1 MALQGLTTYRQNNNI
16 KSMVLLAMFPV
27 LLLALLGFIF
37 LFLGIFSNSREP
49 FYAFHLYSVL
59 GTGSAVDLAL
69 SAIYAYW
76 PIVIGVAAVWVLIGY
91 FFNDAIIHSA
101 TGAQAVTR
109 VEQPELYNLVENLCI
124 SRGLRVPKLYI
135 VDTDAMNAY
144 ASGIDERSYAI
155 TVTSGLLAVLNKDEL
170 EAVLAHEL
178 THIMERDTRVLIVT
192 IVFVGMISFL
202 TQGLWRIIQIQSF
215 SRRRE
220 RDGNGVLVFMLIAAV
235 AFAIGYALALVL
247 RFAISR
253 RREYQADAGSVD
265 LTKNPDALI
274 SALMKISE
282 NPDLPHVPSEVRQM
296 FIETPPSS
304 FALAQLFDTH
314 PPIAKRIA
322 VLEQL
327 GGHAPDK
334 LAYPAPT
341 PAIDAQP
348 SPEPHQHGP
357 WGSRPPIDVTDVMIY
372 IINVYHQDFVMQVA
386 KWGNSLAVRLPKKV
400 VDALALKEGD
410 DVEIVIAGKR
420 ELTVGRD
427 RSREKAL
434 AELRALQR
442 PLPPG
447 FRFDRD
453 EANER

>member
-16 KSMVLLAMFPV
+16 KSMVLLALFPV

-37 LFLGIFSNSREP
+37 LFVGVFADSREP
-49 FYAFHLYSVL
+49 FYAFHLEPVL

-69 SAIYAYW
+69 SAIYAWW
-76 PIVIGVAAVWVLIGY
+76 PIILGIAAVWVLIGY
-91 FFNDAIIHSA
+91 LFNDAIIHHA
-101 TGAQAVTR
+101 TGAVSVTR
-109 VEQPELYNLVENLCI
+109 AEQPELYNLVENLCI
-124 SRGLRVPKLYI
+124 SRGLTVPRLYI

-155 TVTSGLLAVLNKDEL
+155 TVTSGLLAVLDKDEL

-202 TQGLWRIIQIQSF
+202 TQLLWRSIRISAFTRGRGRNQGGMMIF
-215 SRRRE
+215 
-220 RDGNGVLVFMLIAAV
+220 LLIAAV
-235 AFAIGYALALVL
+235 ASFVGYLLALVL

-274 SALMKISE
+274 SALMKISQ
-282 NPDLPHVPSEVRQM
+282 NPDVPHVSSEVRQM
-296 FIETPPSS
+296 FIEAPPSS

-327 GGHAPDK
+327 GGHVPDEVT
-334 LAYPAPT
+334 APAPA
-341 PAIDAQP
+341 PAINAPASNQ
-348 SPEPHQHGP
+348 PHQHGP
-357 WGSRPPIDVTDVMIY
+357 WG
-372 IINVYHQDFVMQVA
+372 
-386 KWGNSLAVRLPKKV
+386 
-400 VDALALKEGD
+400 
-410 DVEIVIAGKR
+410 
-420 ELTVGRD
+420 
-427 RSREKAL
+427 
-434 AELRALQR
+434 
-442 PLPPG
+442 
-447 FRFDRD
+447 
-453 EANER
+453 